1 MTQQRININVD
12 MGESFGN
19 YSFGSDAELM
29 QVVPTANVACAF
41 HAGDPHVMRETVAM
55 ALANGVEIGAHVGL
69 PDLIGFGRRWLEVSA
84 EELHDY
90 ALFQIAALNGF
101 IQSAGGRMT
110 HVKPHGV
117 LYRACG
123 EREDYAEALIDAIC
137 GIDADLRLIVGGD
150 AAVEAARRRGVR
162 ATNEGYVDLDYRPD
176 GYPVIEQR
184 KLPRDPEDVADRAVR
199 LATAR
204 SVRVKDTGDELAVD
218 VPTICLHGDTP
229 NAEDIGRA
237 VSAALAGADVEVVG
251 LGKAMDW
258 SADDRQ

>member
-1 MTQQRININVD
+1 MTQRRININVD

-19 YSFGSDAELM
+19 YSFGSDAALM
-29 QVVPTANVACAF
+29 QFVPTANVACAF

-55 ALANGVEIGAHVGL
+55 ARANGVEIGAHVGL
-69 PDLIGFGRRWLEVSA
+69 PDLIGFGRRWMDVSA

-90 ALFQIAALNGF
+90 ALFQIGALDGF
-101 IQSAGGRMT
+101 IRSAGGRMT

-123 EREDYAEALIDAIC
+123 ERADYAEALIDAIA
-137 GIDADLRLIVGGD
+137 GVDSDLRLIVGGD
-150 AAVEAARRRGVR
+150 TAVETARRRGVR

-176 GYPVIEQR
+176 GYPIIEQR
-184 KLPRDPEDVADRAVR
+184 KLPRAPEDVAERAVR
-199 LATAR
+199 LATTR

-229 NAEDIGRA
+229 NAEEIGRA
-237 VSAALAGADVEVVG
+237 VSTALADAGVDVVV
-251 LGKAMDW
+251 LGEAMD
-258 SADDRQ
+258 SRGS